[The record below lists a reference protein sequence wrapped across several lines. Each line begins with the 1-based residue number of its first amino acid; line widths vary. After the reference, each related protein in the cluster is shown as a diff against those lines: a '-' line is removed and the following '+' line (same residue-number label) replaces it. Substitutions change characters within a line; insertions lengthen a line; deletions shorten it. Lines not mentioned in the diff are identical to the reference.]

1 MEMIH
6 IGQEIKQEVQKQDLS
21 VEDFAKN
28 LHIASSEVEKIFEKT
43 SLETDLLLQISK
55 LLKRDFFWLFSNCVN
70 GNAIDETIAILK
82 ERGDKCFVSYE
93 EIEED
98 TPWVKAEIDNGQYWE
113 TQTLCLIGVGLNNNG
128 SLVAHVDSYDDC
140 CDYWIDIDNI
150 EKGCYLDIYD
160 FVANHPDLAMTKEEA
175 EDIYIN

>member
-1 MEMIH
+1 MEKIL

-113 TQTLCLIGVGLNNNG
+113 TQTLCLIGVGLNNNA
-128 SLVAHVDSYDDC
+128 SLVAHVNSSDDC

-150 EKGCYLDIYD
+150 DKDCYQDIYD

-175 EDIYIN
+175 EDIYID